1 MYCEFW
7 FWMQMSRLD
16 AEADRQLLFF
26 EIETAGASSLNQRLK
41 NGRRQKD
48 KNWASHIVN
57 ASYIIRSVHYWE

>member
-1 MYCEFW
+1 
-7 FWMQMSRLD
+7 MQMSRLD

-48 KNWASHIVN
+48 KN
-57 ASYIIRSVHYWE
+57 